1 MVLAVMAKFFPAP
14 GASDLYCNKPSE
26 YDRVMVPETFSSL
39 VPLELMKKLHETGEL
54 ELFMLPLLFFFFYF
68 LSRMNIADACM

>member
-26 YDRVMVPETFSSL
+26 YDRVTAPEIFSSL
-39 VPLELMKKLHETGEL
+39 VPLELMKKLHETGEAL
-54 ELFMLPLLFFFFYF
+54 SSLTFFSNPL
-68 LSRMNIADACM
+68 